1 MTRRVVLQHTD
12 GSLAGMCQIW
22 GTLEDLAEMFNP
34 ALLPADVTIPDGPRF
49 IRCSLVKVEP
59 TYVLY
64 REVTPIA

>member
-1 MTRRVVLQHTD
+1 
-12 GSLAGMCQIW
+12 MCQIW